1 MDHGIAN
8 LGLDPVAMH
17 HDVLIEIGRVDMAL
31 EIVSQRAGAEPEIAK
46 LCARRAKL
54 EAVLGRLPS

>member
-1 MDHGIAN
+1 MDHGLAN
-8 LGLDPVAMH
+8 LGFDPIAMH

-31 EIVSQRAGAEPEIAK
+31 EAFSQRSDAAPEIAK

>member
-1 MDHGIAN
+1 MDHGIAQF
-8 LGLDPVAMH
+8 GMDPIAMH

-31 EIVSQRAGAEPEIAK
+31 DEVRHLTDGEPEVAK

-54 EAVLGRLPS
+54 EAVLGRLPA

>member
-1 MDHGIAN
+1 MDHGLAH
-8 LGLDPVAMH
+8 LGMDPVAMH

-31 EIVSQRAGAEPEIAK
+31 DEVRLRNDAEPEVAK

-54 EAVLGRLPS
+54 EAVLGRLPA